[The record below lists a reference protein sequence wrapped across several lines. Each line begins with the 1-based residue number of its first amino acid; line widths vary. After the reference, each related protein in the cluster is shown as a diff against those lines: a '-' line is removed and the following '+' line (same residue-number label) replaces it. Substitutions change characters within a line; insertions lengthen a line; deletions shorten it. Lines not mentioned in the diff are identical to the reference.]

1 MTIEQK
7 IEEALKKATPS
18 HWCMIDDQL
27 LGADRTTIGTIYD
40 EENQN
45 LIVWVPEW
53 LRHQQSIIKNQAEE
67 IAALKQ
73 QLEDYEHGH
82 NAEMEGMDESSC

>member
-7 IEEALKKATPS
+7 EYCEHYREAGNCPICAVEWF
-18 HWCMIDDQL
+18 H
-27 LGADRTTIGTIYD
+27 RTVR
-40 EENQN
+40 EQA
-45 LIVWVPEW
+45 
-53 LRHQQSIIKNQAEE
+53 SIIKNQAEE

-82 NAEMEGMDESSC
+82 NAEMEGMDDSPC

>member
-1 MTIEQK
+1 MTIEQE
-7 IEEALKKATPS
+7 IEEFIANV
-18 HWCMIDDQL
+18 DQMKPEMKIIFT
-27 LGADRTTIGTIYD
+27 DMT
-40 EENQN
+40 
-45 LIVWVPEW
+45 EW

-82 NAEMEGMDESSC
+82 NAEMEGMDESPC